1 MKVVIFE
8 RFGDPAVLQLVERPA
23 PIIKPDEVLIDTH
36 ATALNFSDL
45 LQRRGTYVMKT
56 EGENILGIECSGVI
70 AEVGASVSTWAVGDR
85 VCALLPGGGYGEQV
99 AVNAEHVLPC
109 PQGLSLLEA
118 AALPEAACTLWSN
131 LRDIGR
137 LQPGE
142 TVLIHGGAGGVGSLA
157 IQWARQWGAR
167 VLTTAG
173 SPDKL
178 QRCLELG
185 AEAAIDYRNEDFVDV
200 VARVTEGR
208 GVDVILDNMGA
219 AYLAPNIE
227 ALAVD
232 GRIVMIGLQ
241 SGREAPIHLGK
252 MMGKRAALHTTSL
265 RDRSAAAKQ
274 TIVAGVRQDVWP
286 HLLTGAIKPVIDK
299 TFPLTDVVAAHA
311 YMESGGHVGK
321 IVLQVKGS
329 R

>member
-8 RFGDPAVLQLVERPA
+8 RFGDPDVLQLVERPEA
-23 PIIKPDEVLIDTH
+23 AARPGEVLIDVQ
-36 ATALNFSDL
+36 ATALNYSDL

-70 AEVGASVSTWAVGDR
+70 IEVGAGVGTWKVGDR
-85 VCALLPGGGYGEQV
+85 VCALLPGGGYGERV
-99 AVNAEHVLPC
+99 TVNADHVLPC
-109 PQGLSLLEA
+109 PQGLSLPEA

-137 LQPGE
+137 LQPGD

-173 SPDKL
+173 SPEKL
-178 QRCLELG
+178 QRCLDFG
-185 AEAAIDYRNEDFVDV
+185 ADVAIDYRSEDFVDV
-200 VARVTEGR
+200 VQRVTEGR

-219 AYLAPNIE
+219 AYLARNIE
-227 ALAVD
+227 SLAVD

-241 SGREAPIHLGK
+241 SGRETQVHLGK

-265 RDRSAAAKQ
+265 RDRSAAAKKA
-274 TIVAGVRQDVWP
+274 IVAGVLQDIWP
-286 HLLTGAIKPVIDK
+286 HVSRGRIKPVIDK
-299 TFPLTDVVAAHA
+299 IFPLTAVVDAHA
-311 YMESGGHVGK
+311 YMESGSHVGK
-321 IVLQVKGS
+321 IVLNVKG
-329 R
+329 